1 MDQEKLREKF
11 NPDGSQLRKQQMRML
26 EILKEVD
33 RICKKHHIQYW
44 LSSGTLLGAARHKGF
59 IPWDDDLDIEMLLP
73 DYRRLMKI
81 LPEELPDNLA
91 LQNVKTDPNYFF
103 FYAKVRD
110 RNSFLA
116 ESNHYDRVWKE
127 RGIYIDIF
135 PFYKQ
140 PLWVHLL
147 SEKTHGH
154 VYKIMNRMG
163 DGNKG
168 LWKVRL
174 ITRFNRFIIHPLLKV
189 LCKLCHA
196 RETYGLGIP
205 YHDPRLM
212 EDILNAGNFGAKDEQ
227 RINQAKLLTT
237 KSSSTVDDAGLLRQL
252 VRTLNE
258 KAGRRLPACRKNP
271 VLLPAGW
278 MLALWEYLRKLR
290 RGKRPGIDVAATL
303 SGARERKAL
312 YRQLHLF
319 EKDA

>member
-205 YHDPRLM
+205 YHDARLM
-212 EDILNAGNFGAKDEQ
+212 EDILPLTEMEFENMRFPVPKDTHKVLTLKYGDYMKLPEITEFHPHVDEL
-227 RINQAKLLTT
+227 RI
-237 KSSSTVDDAGLLRQL
+237 D
-252 VRTLNE
+252 
-258 KAGRRLPACRKNP
+258 
-271 VLLPAGW
+271 
-278 MLALWEYLRKLR
+278 
-290 RGKRPGIDVAATL
+290 
-303 SGARERKAL
+303 
-312 YRQLHLF
+312 
-319 EKDA
+319 